1 MRVAVSGSHSVGKST
16 LIAGFLSRH
25 PDYAHEP
32 EAFEVLAD
40 DVELTESGAPT
51 PEGLLLL
58 LNYTLAAV
66 EGRAGQARVV
76 FERSP
81 ADYLAYAAAS
91 ARAWQP
97 GETQRFLRTHKPIV
111 RASMRH
117 LDLVAYLPL
126 PAAGPVRRRGEDG
139 AFRRR
144 VDACLRDTLL
154 DDKYE
159 LLTDGRLPRVVAL
172 PPAPQ
177 KQLQELSRLA
187 HGPNG

>member
-16 LIAGFLSRH
+16 LIAAFLRRH
-25 PDYAHEP
+25 PEYAHEP

-40 DVELTESGAPT
+40 DIELTQSGAPT
-51 PEGLLLL
+51 PDGLLLL

-66 EGRAGQARVV
+66 QSRAPQPHVV

-81 ADYLAYAAAS
+81 VDYLAYAAAS

-97 GETQRFLRTHKPIV
+97 GETQRFLRTQKPVI

-126 PAAGPVRRRGEDG
+126 PTAGPVRRRGENR

-144 VDACLRDTLL
+144 VDACLRNALL
-154 DDKYE
+154 DDRYE
-159 LLTDGRLPRVVAL
+159 LFADGRLPRVVAL
-172 PPAPQ
+172 PPAPE
-177 KQLQELSRLA
+177 KQLGELSRLVHA
-187 HGPNG
+187 PAG

>member
-25 PDYAHEP
+25 PEYAHEP

-51 PEGLLLL
+51 PDGLLLL

-66 EGRAGQARVV
+66 QSRAPQARVV

-81 ADYLAYAAAS
+81 VDYLAYAAAG

-97 GETQRFLRTHKPIV
+97 GEIQWFLRTQKPIV

-126 PAAGPVRRRGEDG
+126 PTAGPVRRGGEDG

-144 VDACLRDTLL
+144 VDACLRDALL
-154 DDKYE
+154 DDRYE
-159 LLTDGRLPRVVAL
+159 LFADGRPPRVVAL
-172 PPAPQ
+172 PPSPE
-177 KQLQELSRLA
+177 KQLWELSRLV
-187 HGPNG
+187 HGLDG